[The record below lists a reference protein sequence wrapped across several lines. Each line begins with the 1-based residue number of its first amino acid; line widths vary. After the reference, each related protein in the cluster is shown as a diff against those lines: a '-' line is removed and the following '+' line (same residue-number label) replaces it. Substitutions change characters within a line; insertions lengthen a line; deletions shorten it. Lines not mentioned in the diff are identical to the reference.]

1 MRRNNAGFGL
11 MHSEYGLLGRTG
23 MAMMRLAMIGC
34 AATAIA
40 AFAVERAS
48 AAPDAAII
56 VDTKTGK
63 ALYSENPDASRH
75 PASLTKMMTLYLL
88 FDALESGKA
97 SLDSKITFS
106 AHAAAQAPSKLG
118 LKPGQQISVR
128 DAILAV
134 VTKSANDV
142 AVSIAEYLGGSESA
156 FAQAMTKRARQLG
169 MSRTT
174 FVNASG
180 LPDNRQ
186 ITTARDMATLGR
198 ALQQHHPEYFAYFST
213 HSFVWKG
220 RRIGNH
226 NNLLGR
232 VAGVNG
238 IKTGYTRSSGYNLVT
253 SVVRGSRQIVGVVL
267 GGETSRA
274 RDKRMA
280 GLIESYVPRASTGKM
295 LASAVIP
302 GNDAPVAVAVA
313 AAKVPVPTAKPAP
326 AFEPP
331 PVIDA
336 AVAANEPDPAPTIQS
351 KIRTAAIDEATETAS
366 VQPKKTFGTVASL
379 IGANSI
385 FALDGDIEQ
394 GDTSA
399 DDEDASD
406 AAPPA
411 SAAAPGWKI
420 QLAATPTKDA
430 AEDVLDR
437 ALSKGSQ
444 VLGDASPYT
453 ETVVRGETT
462 LYRARFAGFVGK
474 AQARAACAYLA
485 KRDFQCLAISD

>member
-1 MRRNNAGFGL
+1 MRRDNAGIGL
-11 MHSEYGLLGRTG
+11 MNFGISFLSRGGAALKQMVTV
-23 MAMMRLAMIGC
+23 GC
-34 AATAIA
+34 AAAAISA
-40 AFAVERAS
+40 AALQPAS
-48 AAPDAAII
+48 AAPDASII

-63 ALYSENPDASRH
+63 PLYAQNPDALRH
-75 PASLTKMMTLYLL
+75 PASLTKMMTLYML
-88 FDALESGKA
+88 FDALESGK
-97 SLDSKITFS
+97 STLDSKITFT

-118 LKPGQQISVR
+118 LKAGQQISVR

-142 AVSIAEYLGGSESA
+142 AVAIAEYLGGSESG
-156 FAQAMTKRARQLG
+156 FSQDMTKRARQLG

-180 LPDNRQ
+180 LPDDRQ

-198 ALQQHHPEYFAYFST
+198 ALQQHHAEYFAYFST
-213 HSFVWKG
+213 RSFVWKG

-238 IKTGYTRSSGYNLVT
+238 IKTGYTRASGYNLVT
-253 SVVRGSRQIVGVVL
+253 SVVRGNRRIVGVVI
-267 GGETSRA
+267 GGESSRA
-274 RDKRMA
+274 RDKLMA
-280 GLIESYVPRASTGKM
+280 SLIDSYIPKASAGKM
-295 LASAVIP
+295 LASATVP
-302 GNDAPVAVAVA
+302 GDDASVGAVVQASAV
-313 AAKVPVPTAKPAP
+313 PTPTAKPAP

-331 PVIDA
+331 PVIARDT
-336 AVAANEPDPAPTIQS
+336 AVAASGATTPKLRPAVDGT
-351 KIRTAAIDEATETAS
+351 TETAS
-366 VQPKKTFGTVASL
+366 VSPKQSIGTVASL

-385 FALDGDIEQ
+385 FALDAVVEQ
-394 GDTSA
+394 GDTS

-406 AAPPA
+406 STPPA
-411 SAAAPGWKI
+411 SKSAPGWKI

-444 VLGDASPYT
+444 VLGDAAPYT
-453 ETVVRGETT
+453 ETVVRGEVT

-474 AQARAACAYLA
+474 DQARAACAYLA